1 MRMHPTISQ
10 ILSGT
15 PIWVFALLAYLLWVG
30 SARLKAGVRDLA
42 RIWITPAIFIVWGL
56 VGLFQ
61 RPGDFSEVLIRWAV
75 GFGGGA
81 ALGLAFAIPM
91 QADHS
96 RRRVLLPGSILPLL
110 RILVIFGS
118 HYVLRVA
125 AAIHPEMSATY
136 LNWDIYVSG
145 ASAGY
150 FLGWSIR
157 FMMSY
162 AKAPQVQLESGATPA
177 RPA

>member
-1 MRMHPTISQ
+1 MTPSIGQ

-15 PIWVFALLAYLLWVG
+15 PIWVFVLLAYLLWVG
-30 SARLKAGVRDLA
+30 AARLKPGVRDLA
-42 RIWITPAIFIVWGL
+42 KIWITPGIFIVWGL
-56 VGLFQ
+56 IGLFQ
-61 RPGDFSEVLIRWAV
+61 RPGNFSEVLIRWAV
-75 GFGGGA
+75 GFGLGA

-91 QADHS
+91 QADHE
-96 RRRVLLPGSILPLL
+96 RRRVLLPGSMLPLL
-110 RILVIFGS
+110 RILLIFGS

-125 AAIHPEMSATY
+125 AAVHPDMSATY

-145 ASAGY
+145 AGAGY

-162 AKAPQVQLESGATPA
+162 SKAPQVDLATRTTPQGAAP
-177 RPA
+177 

>member
-1 MRMHPTISQ
+1 MNTTISQ

-15 PIWVFALLAYLLWVG
+15 PVWVFVLLAYLLWIG
-30 SARLKAGVRDLA
+30 ATRLKAGVRDLA

-56 VGLFQ
+56 IGLFQ
-61 RPGDFSEVLIRWAV
+61 RPGDFSEVFMRWGVGAV
-75 GFGGGA
+75 LGA

-91 QADHS
+91 QADRPH
-96 RRRVLLPGSILPLL
+96 RRVLLPGSVLPLL
-110 RILVIFGS
+110 RILIIFGA

-125 AAIHPEMSATY
+125 AAMHPAGAASY

-157 FMMSY
+157 FVMSY
-162 AKAPQVQLESGATPA
+162 AKAPQADLTVA

>member
-1 MRMHPTISQ
+1 
-10 ILSGT
+10 
-15 PIWVFALLAYLLWVG
+15 VLLAYLVWMG
-30 SARLKAGVRDLA
+30 ATRLKPGVRALS

-61 RPGDFSEVLIRWAV
+61 RPGEFSEVLTRWVV
-75 GFGGGA
+75 GLVLGGA
-81 ALGLAFAIPM
+81 LGIAFRIRM
-91 QADHS
+91 QADRP
-96 RRRVLLPGSILPLL
+96 RRLVLLPGSVLPLL
-110 RILVIFGS
+110 RILIIFGA

-125 AAIHPEMSATY
+125 AAVHPDMSATY

-150 FLGWSIR
+150 FAGWVVR

-162 AKAPQVQLESGATPA
+162 AKAPQVDLKPA
-177 RPA
+177 ST